1 MLLIEKVLMLRCSE
15 SFRNIP
21 EQELVALASVLEEIN
36 LAPGES
42 VFSKGDIGKCMYLI
56 SKGRIRI
63 HDGDHTL
70 AVLEENDIVGELSVL
85 DAERRS
91 ASATTL
97 DEAIL
102 LKLEQEAFYEI
113 MLSNAEILRGILKTL
128 CRRLRVLDEKVA
140 AANVESHQESISGP
154 SVS

>member
-15 SFRNIP
+15 SFKNVP
-21 EQELVALASVLEEIN
+21 EQELVALASVLEEIY
-36 LAPGES
+36 LAAGES

-56 SKGRIRI
+56 FKGKVRI

-70 AVLEENDIVGELSVL
+70 AVLEENDILGELSVL

-97 DEAIL
+97 EEAIL
-102 LKLEQEAFYEI
+102 LKLEQEAFFEI
-113 MLSNAEILRGILKTL
+113 MMSNAEILRGILKTL

-140 AANVESHQESISGP
+140 GANVESH
-154 SVS
+154 